1 MINGN
6 ACWKREPN
14 SITSLFGEIKEN
26 SKFTIRNKFEYDRV
40 QYNYDKQ
47 FLTRINGE
55 MCIYNTLK
63 IIERYQ
69 PKVFVIENP
78 AYGRIWEYIANVIG
92 FDVPYE
98 NLTYYN
104 NYDYPIKKPTKFG
117 SNIDLKLMKN
127 NIKAKLQWHQLN
139 NVGGRY
145 NSRSNIPLK
154 LIQDILKRCEQYVE
168 G

>member
-1 MINGN
+1 MNIWGLFDDGNGCYRQAVDEYNVNMGVGQHTITSIGIGDACINQDLAINTLHNKNALWKQLDKLDRPDVILASPPCESWSNASAMINGN

-26 SKFTIRNKFEYDRV
+26 SKFTIRNNSEYNRV

-55 MCIYNTLK
+55 MCIYNTIK

-78 AYGRIWEYIANVIG
+78 AYGRIWE
-92 FDVPYE
+92 
-98 NLTYYN
+98 
-104 NYDYPIKKPTKFG
+104 
-117 SNIDLKLMKN
+117 
-127 NIKAKLQWHQLN
+127 
-139 NVGGRY
+139 
-145 NSRSNIPLK
+145 
-154 LIQDILKRCEQYVE
+154 
-168 G
+168 

>member
-26 SKFTIRNKFEYDRV
+26 SKFTIRNNSEYDRV

-55 MCIYNTLK
+55 MCIYNTIK

-69 PKVFVIENP
+69 PKVFVIETQRMDG
-78 AYGRIWEYIANVIG
+78 YGS
-92 FDVPYE
+92 
-98 NLTYYN
+98 T
-104 NYDYPIKKPTKFG
+104 
-117 SNIDLKLMKN
+117 
-127 NIKAKLQWHQLN
+127 
-139 NVGGRY
+139 
-145 NSRSNIPLK
+145 
-154 LIQDILKRCEQYVE
+154 
-168 G
+168 